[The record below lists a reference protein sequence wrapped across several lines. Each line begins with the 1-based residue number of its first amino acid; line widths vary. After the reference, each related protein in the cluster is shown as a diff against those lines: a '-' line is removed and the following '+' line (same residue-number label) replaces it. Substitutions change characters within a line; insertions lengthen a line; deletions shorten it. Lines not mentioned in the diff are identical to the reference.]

1 MATSWR
7 TVAAVAGNPY
17 LVRVLAAGGLFVLAE
32 FATWIAVLI
41 YAFEQGGT
49 TTAAVLAVVQ
59 LVPGILVGPLAAS
72 VTERRSPIIVLTVGY
87 MLQSVTM
94 AGTAVVL
101 TTGAPSTAVYIG
113 AVLTST
119 AVTMTRP
126 AAIAALPALSA
137 GETTLTAANVVAGW
151 LEDAA
156 TVGAGLLVGVALV
169 DGSPALVFTV
179 SAIGV
184 GGSALLVLGIKVPM
198 VRTTAESAGRG
209 CWASLRGGLETIAA
223 RPQARVLVGLI
234 TAMQVLIGALD
245 VLLVILAVTVLRQ
258 GSEWTGYLNA
268 AFGLG
273 GLLAA
278 LMTVRL
284 PGRSL
289 GKAVVLSATIAWFGI
304 VATAFS
310 AQAVLTVVLLMI
322 MGLGISVLRTATRAL
337 LQRTVPAAQVGTVF
351 GVVEG
356 LSMAGLAVGAGLV
369 PLLAAMGGPI
379 AAVLGIA
386 MVLPL
391 SAILGGRAL
400 LRLDTAACVPV
411 TEISALRSDP
421 ALREVSTVVIEQ
433 LAASAMRR
441 ELADGVV
448 IVRTGEPIEAVRLL
462 LRGSVDVSGK
472 STHRVR
478 AGSTA
483 ASMAGLAD
491 AAILDRT
498 THLATVTTSGPV
510 VLLEIEATAYRAALQ
525 GPPVR

>member
-1 MATSWR
+1 
-7 TVAAVAGNPY
+7 
-17 LVRVLAAGGLFVLAE
+17 
-32 FATWIAVLI
+32 
-41 YAFEQGGT
+41 
-49 TTAAVLAVVQ
+49 
-59 LVPGILVGPLAAS
+59 
-72 VTERRSPIIVLTVGY
+72 
-87 MLQSVTM
+87 
-94 AGTAVVL
+94 
-101 TTGAPSTAVYIG
+101 
-113 AVLTST
+113 
-119 AVTMTRP
+119 
-126 AAIAALPALSA
+126 
-137 GETTLTAANVVAGW
+137 
-151 LEDAA
+151 
-156 TVGAGLLVGVALV
+156 
-169 DGSPALVFTV
+169 
-179 SAIGV
+179 
-184 GGSALLVLGIKVPM
+184 
-198 VRTTAESAGRG
+198 
-209 CWASLRGGLETIAA
+209 
-223 RPQARVLVGLI
+223 
-234 TAMQVLIGALD
+234 
-245 VLLVILAVTVLRQ
+245 
-258 GSEWTGYLNA
+258 
-268 AFGLG
+268 
-273 GLLAA
+273 
-278 LMTVRL
+278 
-284 PGRSL
+284 
-289 GKAVVLSATIAWFGI
+289 
-304 VATAFS
+304 
-310 AQAVLTVVLLMI
+310 
-322 MGLGISVLRTATRAL
+322 
-337 LQRTVPAAQVGTVF
+337 
-351 GVVEG
+351 VEG